1 VAKASNPVSS
11 LAGPASSSTYTA
23 ILTLF
28 YYHDFCLLVLRTMRR
43 RRWRIKGGRREKME
57 KEGEEREEAEEEVA
71 QFSAFPSNQREKT
84 HSFPFISPSLTSFI

>member
-1 VAKASNPVSS
+1 MAKASNPVSS

-28 YYHDFCLLVLRTMRR
+28 YYHDFCLLVLRTMR

-84 HSFPFISPSLTSFI
+84 HRFPFISPSLASFI